1 MSSNYQCQMPRS
13 AYKWLIKRILNLGY
27 GTSNITFE
35 DENAFLKSCK
45 LTMAYRPYESYYP
58 LNVVNKDIFIRP
70 INPTTEV
77 VMDGITFV
85 QDPWYPYQIEKL
97 IFNGPATI
105 VFWDDGTKTVVKLKE
120 GSKKSSN
127 DHRIALMW
135 AMAKKFIGSRS
146 QLEKRLKYARAN
158 KAKNDNGTVYTIL
171 MTIFD
176 DPKNLEAYIS
186 EALEHAIVK

>member
-1 MSSNYQCQMPRS
+1 MSSNYQYEMPRLAYKGLIKHILNS
-13 AYKWLIKRILNLGY
+13 AY
-27 GTSNITFE
+27 GTGNITFE
-35 DENAFLKSCK
+35 DENNFLKYCE
-45 LTMAYRPYESYYP
+45 LTMAYRPYEDYYMMFP
-58 LNVVNKDIFIRP
+58 PHDIRIIPADP
-70 INPTTEV
+70 ILEV
-77 VMDGITFV
+77 VMNGRDLV
-85 QDPWYPYQIEKL
+85 RESWYPYTIEKL

-120 GSKKSSN
+120 GSKKSS
-127 DHRIALMW
+127 DDRRIALMW